1 MFSANSRYAS
11 LLILQHQPAD
21 RDRAPIAYVARRFLP
36 QAQTLPLL
44 TETVVGQR
52 DRLDLIAYRTLG
64 QAELSWSVCDANDAM
79 DPFALTADAGTVLR
93 IPAQT

>member
-11 LLILQHQPAD
+11 LPQLQYQAPGQS
-21 RDRAPIAYVARRFLP
+21 PIAYVSRRFLP
-36 QAQTLPLL
+36 QAQTLPQL
-44 TETVVGQR
+44 TETVVGQE

-79 DPFALTADAGTVLR
+79 DPFALTAQAGRALR
-93 IPAQT
+93 IPAQS